1 MNDLRVTT
9 VQTSLVWEDAEANR
23 QAFTEHLMPLKGK
36 TDLILLPEMFS
47 TGFSM
52 NAEALAETMDGPTVK
67 WMAEM
72 AKHTEAVITGSII
85 IKDQDRYFNRLIWI
99 TPNGIQQHYDKRHLF
114 TMAGEHEVYSPGST
128 LLITEVKGWRVC
140 PLVCY
145 DLRFPVWSR
154 NTEGCDLMFYVASW
168 PQKRDY
174 AWKSLLRARAIENQC
189 FVIGLNRVG
198 EDGNGFSYS
207 GDSTVIPPLGDRVL
221 YACSDKAE
229 VVTHALSRD
238 LILEV
243 RDRFPFLL
251 DADSFKILP

>member
-9 VQTSLVWEDAEANR
+9 VQTSLIWEDAEANR
-23 QAFTEHLMPLKGK
+23 NAFTEQLVPLKGK

-52 NAEALAETMDGPTVK
+52 NAEPLAETMDGPTVNWLK
-67 WMAEM
+67 LM
-72 AKHTEAVITGSII
+72 AKATESVVTGSLI
-85 IKDQDRYFNRLIWI
+85 IKDDGNYFNRLVWLS
-99 TPNGIQQHYDKRHLF
+99 PNGELEYYDKRHLF
-114 TMAGEHEVYSPGST
+114 TMAGEHKVYAPGSK

-154 NTEGCDLMFYVASW
+154 NTERCDLMFYVASW

-189 FVIGLNRVG
+189 FVVGVNRVG
-198 EDGNGFSYS
+198 EDGNGFYYS
-207 GDSTVIPPLGDRVL
+207 GDSTVIPPLGDQVL
-221 YACSDKAE
+221 YTCSGKAE
-229 VVTHALSRD
+229 VVTHVLSAD
-238 LILEV
+238 LIREV
-243 RDRFPFLL
+243 RGRFPFLL